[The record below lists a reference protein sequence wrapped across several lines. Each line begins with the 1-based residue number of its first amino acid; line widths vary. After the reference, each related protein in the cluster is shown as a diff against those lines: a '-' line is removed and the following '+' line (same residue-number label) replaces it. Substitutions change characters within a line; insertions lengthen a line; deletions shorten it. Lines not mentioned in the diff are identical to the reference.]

1 MLTEYLQVAPSPGFY
16 VDYQYERA
24 YKFLEWMTHIIHT
37 NRNYRNV
44 GMLEV
49 VNEPQQG
56 GNSNTDSMRRT
67 YYPTAWKRIRAA
79 EDALKI
85 SQNNRLHIQMMVR
98 LSCYRESE
106 KLTAHYR
113 TRNGAQEILINT

>member
-1 MLTEYLQVAPSPGFY
+1 M
-16 VDYQYERA
+16 
-24 YKFLEWMTHIIHT
+24 
-37 NRNYRNV
+37 

-79 EDALKI
+79 EDKLKI
-85 SQNNRLHIQMMVR
+85 SQNNRLHIQMMVGNSYHQDSKR
-98 LSCYRESE
+98 
-106 KLTAHYR
+106 LTAHYR
-113 TRNGAQEILINT
+113 TRNGAQEILTNT

>member
-1 MLTEYLQVAPSPGFY
+1 MIITKSGVSQHTSSAGFY

-24 YKFLEWMTHIIHT
+24 YKFLEWMVNIIHADTSST
-37 NRNYRNV
+37 NPYRGV

-56 GNSNTDSMRRT
+56 QSSQTDSMRQN

-79 EDALKI
+79 EANLGVAQVN
-85 SQNNRLHIQMMVR
+85 STHIQMMVSF
-98 LSCYRESE
+98 LSIDQRW
-106 KLTAHYR
+106 
-113 TRNGAQEILINT
+113 